1 MGSIIITTIA
11 CCSGNIGENN
21 VDEEVV
27 EDTLTVAENIE
38 NNDETPQMKT
48 PYIIQQQSVLPRS
61 WSETTTIQAR

>member
-1 MGSIIITTIA
+1 MGSIITTVA

-21 VDEEVV
+21 VDEEV
-27 EDTLTVAENIE
+27 EDTLTVAENID
-38 NNDETPQMKT
+38 NNDETPHMKT